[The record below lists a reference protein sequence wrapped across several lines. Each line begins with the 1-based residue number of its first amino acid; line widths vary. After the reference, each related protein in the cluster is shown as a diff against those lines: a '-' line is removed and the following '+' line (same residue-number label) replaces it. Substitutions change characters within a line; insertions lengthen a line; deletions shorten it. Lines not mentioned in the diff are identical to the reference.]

1 MKIRRV
7 GDSLLRSQISPLTL
21 FIPSTPSRCPSIA
34 QRTLNSPHRK
44 QLERSFASSARYAA
58 KSASVT
64 TSASPPAEYVNGE
77 TSENTSKPLDWL
89 TGTSSSRTSRLSS
102 LQAQADNR
110 ATSSNVTQSEM
121 LMNNGNSADDLLRGL
136 NAARA
141 SYRSS
146 KNLDVDRMAY
156 SAMPKMEVAEM
167 MKDISKDI
175 NNAPLPA
182 RTPMR
187 LTPSTGRTVY
197 ITPQIDV
204 GKGFRLMEQLVARNK
219 IRATFNYQRFHERP
233 GLKRKRLHSLR
244 WRKRFM
250 AGFKAAVN
258 RVKQLKKQG
267 W

>member
-1 MKIRRV
+1 MEIRRV
-7 GDSLLRSQISPLTL
+7 GDAILRSQISPLTFL
-21 FIPSTPSRCPSIA
+21 TPSTPSRCPSIA

-44 QLERSFASSARYAA
+44 QLHRLFASSARCAA

-64 TSASPPAEYVNGE
+64 TSASPPVQDAIGD
-77 TSENTSKPLDWL
+77 TSEKTSKPLDWL
-89 TGTSSSRTSRLSS
+89 AGSSSSRASRLSS
-102 LQAQADNR
+102 HQAQPDNR
-110 ATSSNVTQSEM
+110 ATSSNATQSEL
-121 LMNNGNSADDLLRGL
+121 LMNKGNSADDLLRGL

-141 SYRSS
+141 ASRSS
-146 KNLDVDRMAY
+146 NNLDVDRMAFPQT
-156 SAMPKMEVAEM
+156 PKLEVADL
-167 MKDISKDI
+167 MKDISKNI
-175 NNAPLPA
+175 NNAPPPA

-219 IRATFNYQRFHERP
+219 VKSTFNYQRFHERP